1 MASIEFDLNP
11 VSRITTG
18 AIGPPGKRVFY
29 LQARQGSELVTL
41 IVEKQQMQSLAVG
54 MEQFLAEL
62 AQQYPDLAEAAANVS
77 EDQLELEE
85 PIDPAF
91 RVGQLGL
98 GYDRPSDR
106 VVIVAHEL
114 QPEGSDPEQAAVARF
129 WCSRSQLRSLGQWGI
144 ELANRGRP
152 ICGNCG
158 EPMDPEGHFCPRS
171 NGHKR

>member
-1 MASIEFDLNP
+1 MASIEFDFNP

-18 AIGPPGKRVFY
+18 AVGPQGKRVFY
-29 LQARQGSELVTL
+29 LQARQESTLVTL
-41 IVEKQQMQSLAVG
+41 IVEKQQIQSLAAG
-54 MEQFLAEL
+54 LEQFLAEL
-62 AQQYPDLAEAAANVS
+62 AQQYPDLIEAADDFD
-77 EDQLELEE
+77 ETQMELEQ
-85 PIDPAF
+85 PLDPAF

-106 VVIVAHEL
+106 VVIVAHEI
-114 QPEGSDPEQAAVARF
+114 QTEETDPEAAAVARF
-129 WCSRSQLRSLGQWGI
+129 WCSRSQLRALGRWGL
-144 ELANRGRP
+144 ELAGRGRA